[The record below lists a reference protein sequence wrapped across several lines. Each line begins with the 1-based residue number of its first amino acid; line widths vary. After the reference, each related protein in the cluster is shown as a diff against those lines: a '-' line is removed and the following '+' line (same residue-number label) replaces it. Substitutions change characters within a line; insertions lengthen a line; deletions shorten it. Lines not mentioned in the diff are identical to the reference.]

1 MEQTEERKLEL
12 VARKLANRILQTKGI
27 VRSTLVEVPA
37 EVTWIIGRDQPKD
50 QEPDPIFWFDK
61 KGRFCTRA
69 KTPEEIKDSMILM
82 GIAEGVTMDIIC
94 QEDAQWE
101 ERLKKWDAFEEM
113 KCKYLESLMR
123 IKELEEELKEERY
136 RHDRYVDF
144 ELAQAEELR
153 KAREALREL
162 QKETA

>member
-27 VRSTLVEVPA
+27 VRSTLVEVLA
-37 EVTWIIGRDQPKD
+37 EVTWIIGRDVEIDPGKD
-50 QEPDPIFWFDK
+50 PVFWFDK

-123 IKELEEELKEERY
+123 IQELEE
-136 RHDRYVDF
+136 D
-144 ELAQAEELR
+144 LR
-153 KAREALREL
+153 KLREG
-162 QKETA
+162 KK